1 MSLKESSYLSQ
12 MYHSEAPSEK
22 INQEPP
28 HLFQEI
34 NRDLNDNF
42 EAQEQQQQEYSRI
55 SVNDK
60 KPPLSFFYSDEQYES
75 QQPEIMTNNMTFRH
89 RLERFYT
96 QYCPDKNNQLGI
108 IIEKY
113 KWKEE
118 ALFKSLEKKY
128 GPEAEMSDNDYY
140 TIRKRVDYM
149 NKIQS
154 AKGFINPI
162 FDGHRLDEDTLIL
175 LARID
180 VETQEG
186 GSLSEN
192 LLELI

>member
-22 INQEPP
+22 ANQEPP
-28 HLFQEI
+28 HLLQEI

-42 EAQEQQQQEYSRI
+42 EAQDQQQQEYSRI

-60 KPPLSFFYSDEQYES
+60 KPPLSFFYSDEQTKS
-75 QQPEIMTNNMTFRH
+75 QQPEIMTTNMTFRH

-96 QYCPDKNNQLGI
+96 QYCPEKNNQLGI
-108 IIEKY
+108 MVNKY

-140 TIRKRVDYM
+140 TVRKRIEYQNNV
-149 NKIQS
+149 QA
-154 AKGFINPI
+154 AKKSIKPI
-162 FDGHRLDEDTLIL
+162 FDGYRLDEDTFLL

>member
-22 INQEPP
+22 VNQEPP
-28 HLFQEI
+28 HLLEEI
-34 NRDLNDNF
+34 NRDVNDNF

-55 SVNDK
+55 GVYDK
-60 KPPLSFFYSDEQYES
+60 KPSLSFFYTDEQTKS
-75 QQPEIMTNNMTFRH
+75 QQPEIMNTNMTFRH
-89 RLERFYT
+89 RLERFYL

-108 IIEKY
+108 IVEKY

-140 TIRKRVDYM
+140 TVRKRVDYM

-154 AKGFINPI
+154 VKGSINPI